1 MLVISVKTNV
11 ERFQAKVDDVAKRQ
25 LPFAAATA
33 LTSLA
38 GLVAAAE
45 KANEP
50 KKLDRPRPFTTEAI
64 GSTKARKDDLLA
76 RVYMKDLTAEYML
89 PYEFGGLN
97 KLNSKALLKPVDAKK
112 DLDAFGNIPAGYL
125 AKFIGS
131 SWTRKVLAGMKSGP
145 RGGRAMARPDVFIG
159 PVKMKSGKI
168 INGIWQRST
177 DAGVKRVGTLSID
190 KKTGKARIVKSAKN
204 INRSGKLKLIVRFTD
219 AHPIA
224 EKNRLDWFDLAQ
236 KTVSS
241 QFLREF
247 TKSMRVALATAK

>member
-1 MLVISVKTNV
+1 MLVVSIKTNV
-11 ERFQAKVDDVAKRQ
+11 ERFQAKVNDAAKKQ
-25 LPFAAATA
+25 IPFAAATA
-33 LTSLA
+33 LTLLA
-38 GLVAAAE
+38 VRVRDAE

-50 KKLDRPRPFTTEAI
+50 KKLDRPRPFTTDAI

-76 RVYMKDLTAEYML
+76 QVYMKDQTAEYML

-112 DLDAFGNIPAGYL
+112 DLDAFGNLPAGYL

-131 SWTRKVLAGMKSGP
+131 SWTRKVLAGMKTGP

-159 PVKMKSGKI
+159 PVKLRSGKV

-177 DAGVKRVGTLSID
+177 DAGTKRVGTLTID
-190 KKTGKARIVKSAKN
+190 KKTGKGRIVKSAKN

-224 EKNRLDWFDLAQ
+224 EKNRLDWFGLAE
-236 KTVSS
+236 KTVAAN
-241 QFLREF
+241 FNREF
-247 TKSMRVALATAK
+247 GAAMRYALATAK